1 MKCLLCGETTEVMAQ
16 ADFTQDG
23 IVVRTRRCLGCG
35 KKFVTREVVTEIL
48 EDEKG
53 EKEHGKQPE
62 NL

>member
-53 EKEHGKQPE
+53 EE
-62 NL
+62 NVGQKRMC